1 MKPLRSLFTAPLKA
15 FSELKLLGVLLVA
28 NLCVALVQSAPLLIP
43 AIGHFGHSLAGR
55 GRPFPSAEAV
65 VDFGKLLAQGSG
77 PFLAGPFLLGFL
89 FSIALQPVL
98 AGGIVSRLWCS
109 RERFSLADFARNCA
123 GQLGRNLR
131 LLGWAFLGLLP
142 LGALAVAVTVLMARV
157 GKPTLFTLEGE
168 QFALDNPFSA
178 WSVAHLTLVVVL
190 FALWRSSFDL
200 ARVQLFAD
208 DQRKTRLAAWRALK
222 QMVRSPGA
230 LLGYIAVGLVG
241 LLAVIAF
248 ARLHA
253 AVEVTS
259 TGKAWLAL
267 GVAQGVAAVRLGFS
281 VASTAFT
288 VDVYRAMAP
297 LPVPTPEEKP
307 APATGTPALT
317 PVAEAPTALE
327 TPAVIA
333 ASAAETPTAEPSAS
347 AEVPTSGERAGE
359 QASPP
364 APRTA
369 EAE

>member
-1 MKPLRSLFTAPLKA
+1 MKPLRSLLTAPLKA

-43 AIGHFGHSLAGR
+43 ALGHFGHSLAGR
-55 GRPFPSAEAV
+55 GRPFPSSEAL
-65 VDFGKLLAQGSG
+65 VDFGKLLAQGGG
-77 PFLAGPFLLGFL
+77 PFLAGPLLLGFL

-98 AGGIVSRLWCS
+98 AGGIVSRLCS
-109 RERFSLADFARNCA
+109 QERFSLADFARACA

-142 LGALAVAVTVLMARV
+142 LVGLAVLVTVLMARAQ
-157 GKPTLFTLEGE
+157 KPTLFTLEGE
-168 QFALDNPFSA
+168 QWALDSPFSF
-178 WSVAHLTLVVVL
+178 WSVAHLTLLVVL

-230 LLGYIAVGLVG
+230 LLGYLVLGLVG
-241 LLAVIAF
+241 LLGVLAF

-259 TGKAWLAL
+259 AGKAWLAL
-267 GVAQGVAAVRLGFS
+267 GVAQWVAAVRLGFS

-297 LPVPTPEEKP
+297 LPVPAPEEKP
-307 APATGTPALT
+307 APA
-317 PVAEAPTALE
+317 
-327 TPAVIA
+327 
-333 ASAAETPTAEPSAS
+333 
-347 AEVPTSGERAGE
+347 AEVPASEERASE

>member
-1 MKPLRSLFTAPLKA
+1 MKPLRSLLTAPLKA

-28 NLCVALVQSAPLLIP
+28 NLCVALVQSAPILIP
-43 AIGHFGHSLAGR
+43 ALGHFGHSLAGR
-55 GRPFPSAEAV
+55 GRPFPSPEALI
-65 VDFGKLLAQGSG
+65 DFGKLLAQGSG

-98 AGGIVSRLWCS
+98 AGGIVSRLCS
-109 RERFSLADFARNCA
+109 RERFSLADFARACA

-142 LGALAVAVTVLMARV
+142 LVALGVLVTVLMARAE
-157 GKPTLFTLEGE
+157 KPTLFTLEGE
-168 QFALDNPFSA
+168 QFALDSPFST
-178 WSVAHLTLVVVL
+178 WSVAHLALVAVL

-208 DQRKTRLAAWRALK
+208 DQRKTRVAAWRALK

-230 LLGYIAVGLVG
+230 LLGYLVLGLVG
-241 LLAVIAF
+241 LLAVILF

-253 AVEVTS
+253 AVVVTS
-259 TGKAWLAL
+259 AGKAWLAL
-267 GVAQGVAAVRLGFS
+267 GVAQLVAVVRLGFS
-281 VASTAFT
+281 VATTAFT

-297 LPVPTPEEKP
+297 LPVPKPEEKP
-307 APATGTPALT
+307 APSVETPA
-317 PVAEAPTALE
+317 PVAGEAPAPLAQE

-333 ASAAETPTAEPSAS
+333 APVAESPPPV
-347 AEVPTSGERAGE
+347 AEVPAAEERAGE

-364 APRTA
+364 EPRTA